1 MRGFLPVLAITLGL
15 IAAGPAVASSTIAT
29 QDLRA
34 PDQTNSAVATQD
46 LRAPDQTNP
55 AVATQDLRAPDRTS
69 EVAVAPAAVLTAD
82 SGLSTALIVLL
93 AVGGA
98 AMLAATAV
106 VGRRYAHGRGHTRV

>member
-1 MRGFLPVLAITLGL
+1 MRGLLPALAITLGL
-15 IAAGPAVASSTIAT
+15 IVAGPAVASSTIAT

-46 LRAPDQTNP
+46 LRAPDQT
-55 AVATQDLRAPDRTS
+55 TQ
-69 EVAVAPAAVLTAD
+69 VAVAPAAALTAD

-106 VGRRYAHGRGHTRV
+106 VGRRYAHGRGHTPV